1 MHVSDPDNPGEPMPE
16 SIEMIADDPH
26 APSFGGGATRVL
38 SEHELDGL
46 IEATV
51 SPSDVGHPRAPKQT
65 KRIEALA
72 RIEPSAPGNAATES
86 PVATEAVEA
95 ALLDAAYSG
104 ASIVVDP
111 SATIPS
117 EPERPVA
124 PSHSKW
130 RRIAWR
136 VLIVLAALAGAAAAR
151 MLLRRH

>member
-1 MHVSDPDNPGEPMPE
+1 MPE

-46 IEATV
+46 LEATV

-72 RIEPSAPGNAATES
+72 RIEP
-86 PVATEAVEA
+86 
-95 ALLDAAYSG
+95 G

-111 SATIPS
+111 SATTPP
-117 EPERPVA
+117 EPEAAATPEIAATPEAAATPA
-124 PSHSKW
+124 PELATPPSRSKW
-130 RRIAWR
+130 RRLAWGAL
-136 VLIVLAALAGAAAAR
+136 VVIAALAGAAAAA
-151 MLLRRH
+151 MLLH

>member
-1 MHVSDPDNPGEPMPE
+1 MPE

-46 IEATV
+46 LEATV

-72 RIEPSAPGNAATES
+72 RIEP
-86 PVATEAVEA
+86 
-95 ALLDAAYSG
+95 G

-111 SATIPS
+111 IATIPS
-117 EPERPVA
+117 EPEAAATPDA
-124 PSHSKW
+124 AAAASATPDAAATPEPELGPSSSRSKW
-130 RRIAWR
+130 RRVAWGIL
-136 VLIVLAALAGAAAAR
+136 VVVAALAGAAAAT
-151 MLLRRH
+151 MLLH